1 MIDRKT
7 ITKENLIN
15 LIQNSKTME
24 DAASKLGVDRRTLL
38 RLREK
43 FGVVHISANVN
54 NKHEVRYEEE
64 IKQPTLN
71 EALGRIPEVSK
82 TPWTGVHLSDVPK
95 EDILYKGDCYISG
108 SALPK
113 SITQLN
119 LNADNNLNLLRK
131 VLVDNLPK
139 EEKKKPSL
147 EKFTG
152 FIGKKT
158 REVEMEA
165 IQSKL
170 LIDTNDY
177 THVVISDCQV
187 SPGVDT
193 SYLEWIGKYIA
204 YVKPQR
210 IICLGDFADMKSL
223 YNYKKESF
231 DSEEYKADVK
241 SAKDAMAILMKPIL
255 EEIAKTEWKPS
266 LDLTLGNHEHRITK
280 VAKADKKIGSFI
292 SVDDL
297 EYEKYGWTVHDFLV
311 PVTLDGIA
319 YCHYFTA
326 TNMGAPIPSA
336 KNLVD
341 RKHMS
346 CVMGHRQHYETHRA
360 SRPDGTTI
368 VGLLA
373 GSSYVHDEDY
383 LGPQNNDYSRQIWV
397 LNNIDRGSF
406 TPVPIELKQL
416 KRVYGN

>member
-7 ITKENLIN
+7 ITKENLIS
-15 LIQNSKTME
+15 LIQSSKTME
-24 DAASKLGVDRRTLL
+24 DAAVKLGVDRRTLL

-43 FGVVHISANVN
+43 FGVVHVSANVN

-71 EALGRIPEVSK
+71 EALGRIPEVKPS
-82 TPWTGVHLSDVPK
+82 LR
-95 EDILYKGDCYISG
+95 EI
-108 SALPK
+108 
-113 SITQLN
+113 N
-119 LNADNNLNLLRK
+119 LNADNNLNLLRE
-131 VLVDNLPK
+131 VLVVNLPK

-158 REVEMEA
+158 KEVEMEA
-165 IQSKL
+165 IKSKL

-177 THVVISDCQV
+177 THIVISDCQV

-210 IICLGDFADMKSL
+210 VICLGDFADMKSL
-223 YNYKKESF
+223 YNYKKENF

-255 EEIAKTEWKPS
+255 EEISKGEWKPS

-280 VAKADKKIGSFI
+280 VAKSDKKIGSFI

-360 SRPDGTTI
+360 SRPDGTNI

-416 KRVYGN
+416 RRVYGN